1 MAKTPY
7 YLSNDKDTFNIK
19 EEFKKYARN
28 WLWFV
33 VTIFLFLLI
42 AFFYLKYAT
51 VNYETVGKVK
61 ILDDSSKAIEL
72 PGDISSLFES
82 SKVNLE
88 NEIEVIKSHL
98 LLERVT
104 KSLNLN
110 VTYFEEGNIKSKEL
124 WNTPFKVFA
133 IDSINKLPENKNYT
147 IQIVSDGYNILES
160 ETKAWQLNEHDIDSA
175 YRDLPFLI
183 KSVSPSLIKRH
194 LGKTYTVK
202 FSSIRKATIW
212 LSSSLK
218 VSQIGKNSDILS
230 LSIIGDSNL
239 KSEMIINE
247 VINQFNLDGIL
258 DRQLVSQRTI
268 DFVDDRFAY
277 LTKELDS
284 IENGKRGFKQKNSL
298 SDIRLDTEYTI
309 VNKTNTFNE
318 VLRLETQLEIATL
331 LKETLNDQETF
342 GLLPANIGLEN
353 AGINGLINDYNV
365 EANYRNKVIHNAG
378 INNPIIQSLE
388 TKLTRLKANIL
399 KSVIAYEKQTGTALK
414 RARRV
419 NNKTKGLFSGI
430 PQKEKILRSIERQQT
445 IKETLY
451 ILLLEKREEA
461 AINLAITSP
470 SIKVVDYAITKP
482 KPVSPKKSNT
492 YFVALSLG
500 LIIPFIFFYIIFFID
515 SKVHTK
521 EDILAKNGSIPIT
534 GEIPFS
540 KEIKLIKGTYD
551 RSILSE
557 AYRVLRTNID
567 HLLKG
572 HGLVEQD
579 GLGKVVYITS
589 TIKGEGK
596 TFTAAN
602 LALSYLGL
610 NKKVLLIG
618 ADFRNPQIH
627 HCFNLSRTDAGLS
640 NYLNEE
646 TLNYEDLVINLKVKD
661 TRLDILLSGN
671 VPPSPAALLSNSRFE
686 KLLDKLKREYDYIV
700 VDTAPTILVTDTMLI
715 APYANTT
722 LYVVRSRFTDKKLL
736 SYSNELIETNKLVN
750 VSYLINGLIPSRLY
764 GYNYNYGYNY
774 GYNDN
779 SPKKRWKLKIFR

>member
-33 VTIFLFLLI
+33 VTIVLCLLI

-51 VNYETVGKVK
+51 VNYETVGKIK

-98 LLERVT
+98 LLERVA

-124 WNTPFKVFA
+124 WKTPFKIFA
-133 IDSINKLPENKNYT
+133 VDSLNKLPENKNYT
-147 IQIVSDGYNILES
+147 IEIDSGGYNISES
-160 ETKAWQLNEHDIDSA
+160 ETNTWKLSSYSIDSV
-175 YRDLPFLI
+175 YQDLPFLI

-194 LGKTYTVK
+194 LGKTYTVR
-202 FSSIRKATIW
+202 FNSIKNATMH
-212 LSSSLK
+212 LSSKLK

-247 VINQFNLDGIL
+247 IINQFNLDGIL

-268 DFVDDRFAY
+268 DFVDDRFVY

-284 IENGKRGFKQKNSL
+284 IENGKRGYKQKNSL
-298 SDIRLDTEYTI
+298 SDIGLDTEYTI

-331 LKETLNDQETF
+331 LKETLNGQDKF
-342 GLLPANIGLEN
+342 DLLPANIGLEN
-353 AGINGLINDYNV
+353 AGINGLISDYNV
-365 EANYRNKVIHNAG
+365 EANYRNKIIHNAG
-378 INNPIIQSLE
+378 INNPVIQSLE
-388 TKLTRLKANIL
+388 TKLIRLKSNIL
-399 KSVIAYEKQTGTALK
+399 KSVIAYEKQTETALK

-419 NNKTKGLFSGI
+419 NNKTNGLFSGI
-430 PQKEKILRSIERQQT
+430 PQKEKVLRSIERQQT

-470 SIKVVDYAITKP
+470 SIKVVDYAITKQ
-482 KPVSPKKSNT
+482 KPISPKKSNT

-500 LIIPFIFFYIIFFID
+500 LIIPFVFFYILFFID
-515 SKVHTK
+515 SKVHSK
-521 EDILAKNGSIPIT
+521 EDVLAKNCEIPIT

-540 KEIKLIKGTYD
+540 KETKLITGTYD
-551 RSILSE
+551 RSVLSE
-557 AYRVLRTNID
+557 AFRVLRTNID
-567 HLLKG
+567 HLLKDNN
-572 HGLVEQD
+572 LAEQ

-627 HCFNLSRTDAGLS
+627 HCFNLSRTGEGLS
-640 NYLNEE
+640 NYLNDTELE
-646 TLNYEDLVINLKVKD
+646 YGDLVVKFKLKD
-661 TRLDILLSGN
+661 SYLDILLSGN
-671 VPPSPAALLSNSRFE
+671 IPPDPSELLSNGRFE
-686 KLLDKLKREYDYIV
+686 KLLDKLKKDYDYIV
-700 VDTAPTILVTDTMLI
+700 VDTAPTILVTDTILI
-715 APYANTT
+715 APYADTT
-722 LYVVRSRFTDKKLL
+722 LYVIRSRFTDKKLL
-736 SYSNELIETNKLVN
+736 SYSCELIESNKLIN
-750 VSYLINGLIPSRLY
+750 TSYLLNGLTPSRLY

-774 GYNDN
+774 GYDDN
-779 SPKKRWKLKIFR
+779 GPKKKWKLKIFR